1 MALSV
6 DLAYSYIHLNSTPV
20 NVVPGNPSFNGL
32 VTYVGTANT
41 HVNVVALA
49 LRYVFDDLPS
59 PPRRYRP

>member
-1 MALSV
+1 
-6 DLAYSYIHLNSTPV
+6 
-20 NVVPGNPSFNGL
+20 VPGNPSFNGL